1 LRRVVVAVL
10 CLAGGCAGP
19 GVIKAYQ
26 GNPGSDRLGTVVTSI
41 IQQEYTQTDNQIRMV
56 DGVRYEK
63 AAYTAE
69 VPAGEHRFGVQG
81 TLRSRMQPRVQH
93 CTFAL
98 NVEPACTYRPMI
110 PAYPRSAYDLKPGA
124 EWSLTRTMT
133 VVVECA
139 DTSYAVLVP
148 IDCSARP

>member
-1 LRRVVVAVL
+1 MRLAAAAAF
-10 CLAGGCAGP
+10 CLAAGCAGP
-19 GVIKAYQ
+19 GAIKAYQ
-26 GNPGSDRLGTVVTSI
+26 GSQGSDRVGTVVTSV
-41 IQQEYTQTDNQIRMV
+41 IQQEYTQTDNQISMV

-69 VPAGEHRFGVQG
+69 VLGGAHRFGVKG
-81 TLRSRMQPRVQH
+81 TLRSRMQPRVQY
-93 CTFAL
+93 CAFEL

-124 EWSLTRTMT
+124 DWSTTRTMQ
-133 VVVECA
+133 VLVECS
-139 DTSYAVLVP
+139 DTSYALQVP